1 MEAND
6 AARVPLTVSRGCIVA
21 SIQRDLRGEVL
32 QQFRDDLLER
42 LQSSGANG
50 VILDLSG
57 LSIMDADD
65 FDGIRRTLDMAALMG
80 ARAMVVGLRPGVVSA
95 LVALGVETGNF
106 DTLLDLDDGFALFE
120 SLNTIEEEEDE
131 GQQTT
136 EEEELEVDEINHDS
150 EPNINLIDDVSDEP
164 EQHSD

>member
-80 ARAMVVGLRPGVVSA
+80 ARAVVVGLRPGVVSA

>member
-6 AARVPLTVSRGCIVA
+6 TARVPLTVSRGCIVA

-65 FDGIRRTLDMAALMG
+65 FDGIRRTLDMAMLMG
-80 ARAMVVGLRPGVVSA
+80 ARTVVVGLRPGVVSA
-95 LVALGVETGNF
+95 LVELGVDTGNF

-120 SLNTIEEEEDE
+120 SLEIVEQDDDEQTPEDE
-131 GQQTT
+131 
-136 EEEELEVDEINHDS
+136 EPEDDDINPESASVFDLLDDE
-150 EPNINLIDDVSDEP
+150 SDEP
-164 EQHSD
+164 EQQSD

>member
-95 LVALGVETGNF
+95 LVELGVETGNF
-106 DTLLDLDDGFALFE
+106 DTLLDLDDGFALIE
-120 SLNTIEEEEDE
+120 RLNTVEEEDE
-131 GQQTT
+131 GEQTT
-136 EEEELEVDEINHDS
+136 DEEKSEDDENNHDS
-150 EPNINLIDDVSDEP
+150 EPNINLTDDVSDEP
-164 EQHSD
+164 EQYSD